1 MATKPTNFIQHS
13 EQTVQNSSF
22 DEDFGVSVVEG
33 LVYNPITGQ
42 LDRAVQAGQTLP
54 TSGTNP
60 STVLSYDGNG
70 DLQYITE
77 TIGADQYRTT
87 LTYAARVLTNIS
99 AAVKL

>member
-1 MATKPTNFIQHS
+1 MAQAAHDPNRVPTLL
-13 EQTVQNSSF
+13 
-22 DEDFGVSVVEG
+22 GVDSTLFTTPTTAAVDPITHAVLVEG
-33 LVYNPITGQ
+33 QQV
-42 LDRAVQAGQTLP
+42 VP
-54 TSGTNP
+54 TDPTQSNP